1 MLKGTYTLLI
11 TPFKD
16 DFSLDEEGLRT
27 LVKLQLKAGVH
38 GIAPLGVT
46 GENISIGSTYVPLD
60 RLVRKGL
67 LETWQSDPLPERGG
81 MSRRYYKITKEGVAA
96 LKQARQVQDTLW
108 DGLPKP
114 SFSKGRSK

>member
-1 MLKGTYTLLI
+1 MPKLPKLEEQILLA
-11 TPFKD
+11 
-16 DFSLDEEGLRT
+16 
-27 LVKLQLKAGVH
+27 VWKLGDGAYAIPIREYL
-38 GIAPLGVT
+38 IGVT

-81 MSRRYYKITKEGVAA
+81 MSRRYYKITKEGVTW

-108 DGLPKP
+108 DGLPKL
-114 SFSKGRSK
+114 SFSEGQGK